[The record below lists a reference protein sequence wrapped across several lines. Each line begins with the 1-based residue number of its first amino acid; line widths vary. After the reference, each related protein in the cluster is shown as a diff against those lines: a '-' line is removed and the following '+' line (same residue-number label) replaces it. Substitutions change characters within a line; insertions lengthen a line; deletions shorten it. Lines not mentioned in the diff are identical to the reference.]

1 MLFARDQAGDVR
13 HVGDHRRPDAL
24 RDLADPRE
32 IDDARIRA
40 RADHD
45 HLRFVFLCEARQLV
59 VIDALIVLAD
69 AVRNDRVELAREI
82 QRMAVREVSA
92 VRQVHPQHRV
102 ARLEQREVHG
112 HVRLCARVRLH
123 VGVFRAEQRLRAF
136 DRERLC
142 DVDELAA
149 AVVALARISFGVL
162 VGEHRPCGFE
172 DCAADE
178 VLRCDEL
185 EAVVLPALFVAHGL
199 SDVGI
204 RVRKAERS
212 CWSVCF
218 QRHDVSISDI
228 WSRRFW
234 WRPPSNGVSS
244 HSFRM
249 SSASPNATMRPPI
262 ESTFASLCCRDSR
275 AV

>member
-1 MLFARDQAGDVR
+1 MTIGA
-13 HVGDHRRPDAL
+13 PDAL

-45 HLRFVFLCEARQLV
+45 HLRLVLLGEALQLV
-59 VIDALIVLAD
+59 VVDALVVLTD

-82 QRMAVREVSA
+82 QRMAVREVAA
-92 VRQVHPQHRV
+92 VRQVHAEHRV

-112 HVRLCARVRLH
+112 HVRLRARVRLH
-123 VGVFRAEQRLRAF
+123 VGVFGAEQRLGAV
-136 DRERLC
+136 DGERLD

-149 AVVALARISFGVL
+149 AVVALARIAFGVL
-162 VGEHRPCGFE
+162 VREHRAGRLE
-172 DCAADE
+172 DGAADE
-178 VLRCDEL
+178 VLRRDQL
-185 EAVVLPALFVAHGL
+185 EAVVLPALFVADGL

-204 RVRKAERS
+204 GVREAERS
-212 CWSVCF
+212 GWSGCIR
-218 QRHDVSISDI
+218 RHGVSISAI

-244 HSFRM
+244 HSFRI

-262 ESTFASLCCRDSR
+262 ERTLASLCWRDRR